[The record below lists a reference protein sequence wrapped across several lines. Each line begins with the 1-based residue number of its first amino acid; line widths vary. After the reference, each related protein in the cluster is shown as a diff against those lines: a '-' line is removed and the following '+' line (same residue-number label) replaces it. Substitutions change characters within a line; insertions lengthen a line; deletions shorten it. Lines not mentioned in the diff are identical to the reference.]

1 MPLTI
6 GFYGDSFCCETS
18 NPHSIAKGYDTY
30 IEKLRTHHDA
40 KITNL
45 GYGGSSVWD
54 VILKQ
59 FDESD
64 VPDISIFCWTDYNR
78 LYDAKLRNIT
88 KGSIENKQWK
98 DYSFKDLFFRK
109 KINAAAEYF
118 KYLHDYEKA
127 GVEQKAALQYF
138 DLNVL
143 SKVKSKIIHM
153 WSFKKTYNWKHGVE
167 IETPLYNFVNKDA
180 NGFETWAANHI
191 GGDKNNQDIFEL
203 INAQHRLS

>member
-30 IEKLRTHHDA
+30 IEKLKTHHDA

-59 FDESD
+59 FDEND
-64 VPDISIFCWTDYNR
+64 VPDICIFCWTDYNR
-78 LYDAKLRNIT
+78 LYDAKLRNLT

-109 KINAAAEYF
+109 KLMQQQNI
-118 KYLHDYEKA
+118 
-127 GVEQKAALQYF
+127 
-138 DLNVL
+138 LN
-143 SKVKSKIIHM
+143 IYTTT
-153 WSFKKTYNWKHGVE
+153 KKQG
-167 IETPLYNFVNKDA
+167 LNK
-180 NGFETWAANHI
+180 
-191 GGDKNNQDIFEL
+191 K
-203 INAQHRLS
+203 QHCNTLT